1 MENFTIDEAEF
12 IQINVQGDPK
22 TRNFKLLKNGL
33 MLKTFNLEKPNKNLL
48 GGFLIGLLK
57 LIFLIQHIVL
67 AKYKIVASDKKSYLT
82 PYKN

>member
-1 MENFTIDEAEF
+1 
-12 IQINVQGDPK
+12 
-22 TRNFKLLKNGL
+22 